1 MRTAL
6 LVGRRSYVPVLPE
19 TDTRS
24 CLKLA
29 WSPTGHSRRKVTL
42 WHGFS
47 NAAERGWA
55 GSVAAV
61 AVAEVIQRADPAV
74 LWLEAPLVL
83 LEARLLEPRLRRC
96 SPGRRVSLDAGDD
109 RVVMVRRRT
118 PVVGCGDAD
127 SICRRE
133 REPWVRRPGGPNWHA
148 SVGSI
153 HGSRREL
160 RGRWTCPR
168 ELRGARTCR
177 GHRKV
182 RQPHGWHHITD
193 RPTRSIVLG
202 GSERSG
208 DSGIRLA
215 LRGGKELTIKTTIKT
230 LETRP

>member
-61 AVAEVIQRADPAV
+61 AVAEVVQRADPAV

-83 LEARLLEPRLRRC
+83 LEPRLLEPRLRRC

-153 HGSRREL
+153 HGSSVVG
-160 RGRWTCPR
+160 GRVHGSSAGPGRAGDIGKCVNRMVGTTSPI
-168 ELRGARTCR
+168 ARPEASCSEAPSDPGTP
-177 GHRKV
+177 GS
-182 RQPHGWHHITD
+182 GW
-193 RPTRSIVLG
+193 L
-202 GSERSG
+202 SEAAKS
-208 DSGIRLA
+208 
-215 LRGGKELTIKTTIKT
+215 
-230 LETRP
+230 